1 MSRAAVWFSAG
12 VIALALASAPA
23 LFGELPDMRAEY
35 VTADELSVMQ
45 AEEGVEARKQAA
57 GQALCTQEHGSNS
70 EARWTPE
77 GHLVCRLRNKFV
89 RSGHDG

>member
-1 MSRAAVWFSAG
+1 MNWFIAG
-12 VIALALASAPA
+12 VAALALAAMPA
-23 LFGELPDMRAEY
+23 LFGELPDMRAEHT
-35 VTADELSVMQ
+35 TAAELSAMQ

-57 GQALCTQEHGSNS
+57 GQALCTQARGPNS

-89 RSGHDG
+89 RSGT

>member
-1 MSRAAVWFSAG
+1 VKYTATLFSAL

-35 VTADELSVMQ
+35 VTADELAAIQ
-45 AEEGVEARKQAA
+45 ADEGVEARKQAA
-57 GQALCTQEHGSNS
+57 GQKICTQEHGPNS

-89 RSGHDG
+89 RSGT

>member
-1 MSRAAVWFSAG
+1 MNWFIAG
-12 VIALALASAPA
+12 VAALILASVPA

-35 VTADELSVMQ
+35 VTADKLSAMQ

-57 GQALCTQEHGSNS
+57 GQALCTQARGPNS

>member
-1 MSRAAVWFSAG
+1 MKYTATLFSAL

-35 VTADELSVMQ
+35 VTADELAAIQ
-45 AEEGVEARKQAA
+45 ADEGVEARKQAA
-57 GQALCTQEHGSNS
+57 GQKICTQEHGPNS

-89 RSGHDG
+89 RSGT

>member
-1 MSRAAVWFSAG
+1 MNRAAVWFSAA

-35 VTADELSVMQ
+35 VTADELAAMQ

-70 EARWTPE
+70 EARWTPD
-77 GHLVCRLRNKFV
+77 GHLVCRVRNKFV
-89 RSGHDG
+89 KAGT

>member
-1 MSRAAVWFSAG
+1 MNRLTVWFIAG
-12 VIALALASAPA
+12 VAALILASVPA

-35 VTADELSVMQ
+35 VTADELSAMQ

-57 GQALCTQEHGSNS
+57 GQALCTQARGPNS

-77 GHLVCRLRNKFV
+77 GHLVCRVRNKFV
-89 RSGHDG
+89 RSGT